1 MYSCRAASRSRMGPT
16 VSTSG
21 RRAADQ
27 VRHGFTLIE
36 LLVVIGIVGITTALI
51 LSGVSRAR
59 AVARS
64 AGCMANLRQI
74 HQAFYQ
80 YALDNDKRYPDPQA
94 VGNSWEAL
102 LQKYMNGPAA
112 FACPAD
118 AEIFPEVGSSYDWR
132 DTPNPTTTLAGRS
145 VSAAGRSDAVLAFDT
160 LPGWHEKHFMNAI
173 RIDGSGEQMREEDC
187 LGDLRIPLAP

>member
-1 MYSCRAASRSRMGPT
+1 MARILPNTDSRPRNH
-16 VSTSG
+16 VG
-21 RRAADQ
+21 R
-27 VRHGFTLIE
+27 GFTLIE
-36 LLVVIGIVGITTALI
+36 LLVVIGIVGVTTALI
-51 LSGVSRAR
+51 LSGVTRAR

-102 LQKYMNGPAA
+102 LQQYMSGPAA

-118 AEIFPEVGSSYDWR
+118 SEIFPEVGSSYDWR
-132 DTPNPTTTLAGRS
+132 DMPNPITTLAGRP
-145 VSAAGRSDAVLAFDT
+145 VSAVTRSTAVLAFDT
-160 LPGWHEKHFMNAI
+160 LPGWHEKHVMNAI
-173 RIDGSGEQMREEDC
+173 RIDGSAEELREEDC
-187 LGDLRIPLAP
+187 LGDLRVPVAP